1 LDAKLRVEMRA
12 EIKQI
17 TMSLNAT
24 TVYVT
29 HDQEEAM
36 TLGDRVVVMKDGIT
50 QQVGSALEI
59 YNHPVN
65 RFVASFL
72 GSPPMNFFSGKLL
85 EQTGRLFFDEGT
97 GKLPIPDWASAEL
110 RPRVGQELILGV
122 RPEAMA
128 DKAHARFVTED
139 NVLDM
144 KVTLVQPLGH
154 KMDVYLSTS
163 SHPKA
168 VAQIDS
174 SAGVR
179 PGDSMPVFFDMAR
192 VHFFEAG
199 DNGVKLVRNAQIRA

>member
-1 LDAKLRVEMRA
+1 
-12 EIKQI
+12 
-17 TMSLNAT
+17 
-24 TVYVT
+24 VYVT

-72 GSPPMNFFSGKLL
+72 GSPPMNFFSGKLV
-85 EQTGRLFFDEGT
+85 ENAGRLFFDEGT
-97 GKLPIPDWASAEL
+97 GQLPVPDWAQSEL
-110 RPRVGQELILGV
+110 RARVGQELVLGV
-122 RPEAMA
+122 RPEAMS
-128 DKAHARFVTED
+128 DKAHARFLTED
-139 NVLDM
+139 NQLNM

-154 KMDVYLSTS
+154 KMDVYLATPQ
-163 SHPKA
+163 HPRS

-174 SAGVR
+174 YSGVHT
-179 PGDSMPVFFDMAR
+179 GESMPVFFDMQR

-199 DNGVKLVRNAQIRA
+199 DNGRKLVRNTSAKE